1 MAWRF
6 QAATLVASPSYPNSI
21 AWSDENLIAVASGH
35 IVTILN
41 PALPFGPRG
50 LVTVPKSEP
59 YPIGVVKKEDL
70 LSGCLLPTTLSREPR
85 PCVRSISWSNLGMAP
100 NSGCLLAVCT
110 TEGHVKLYCPP
121 FRDFSA
127 EWIEVLDMTDRL
139 YDYLASIS
147 FKEPNIPPTEMSNE
161 QVSDH
166 PPDSVSGKECKRRR
180 VNTSGIRNFGLE
192 TSCDQTP
199 CYKNSKDVNA
209 GSSPSSEAK
218 GQGPCKVLNAK
229 SGRLIGKS
237 SHQTVPSFKSKGKSA
252 KKMHEICSLPLIT
265 ADQYASHGAMLSS
278 LVVAWSPMLKLSS
291 EMCLVPENDSS
302 NWFSLLAV
310 GAKSGKISFWRIHA
324 PEYYSIEQSGPP
336 TAVELIGI
344 LQVHNSWVTAIS
356 WALLASDSSNP
367 QVLLATGSSDGSV
380 RIWIGH
386 GEELLK
392 SLEVNNAPFYLLKEI
407 ININAVPVSVL
418 SLMPSQ
424 SLHKILLAV
433 GKGSGALEVWI
444 GDISVKKFNR
454 AGSYDAHDQVVTGLA
469 WAFDGCFLYSC
480 SQTLHICKLLTVST
494 AARLK
499 QQGGNCWLKF
509 WYWHTSYNMSY
520 AYTLELQDN
529 FVRSWSLRGSSLT
542 EVAIP
547 SSSPGLR
554 SVSDLPDVFISC
566 LGLVVSPS
574 NLAVAMV
581 RSFDVNQ
588 LDHMYEARLQK
599 AAVEFFWIGGQQK
612 DILSNTSLGFDIEGF
627 PGFSEKELVYWE
639 SNILWSLKQYEYW
652 DKPLVVWD
660 IIAAL
665 LAFKQSASHYVDHV
679 LVKWLS
685 LSLVDSHV
693 EHSIEMILPH
703 VCKSFSKAASRQL
716 HLLNIICRRVLL
728 SEMKAD
734 EINSNLLNLGGLEEA
749 DFTQDKQ
756 HNLWMELLASSERE
770 LRERLVGFSFSAY
783 KSIASNAASCSPE
796 PGQWYPHGIPQMEQ
810 WVAHHNCHV
819 HEQLKVLASEIRTCK
834 RTECIELEAE
844 EQCSYCSAPVPFD
857 SPEFAFCKG
866 LESTDGIGQKHK
878 LARCAVSMQV
888 CPTTPLWLC
897 KCCNRWTSNLAPETL
912 FMMSQYS
919 IDFRLSPQSSP
930 VKEVSKPLCP
940 FCGILLQRFQPE
952 FLLSALPV

>member
-127 EWIEVLDMTDRL
+127 EWIEVLDITDRL

-199 CYKNSKDVNA
+199 CYKKSKDVNA

-237 SHQTVPSFKSKGKSA
+237 SHQTVPAFKSKGKSA

-367 QVLLATGSSDGSV
+367 Q
-380 RIWIGH
+380 
-386 GEELLK
+386 
-392 SLEVNNAPFYLLKEI
+392 I

-480 SQTLHICKLLTVST
+480 S
-494 AARLK
+494 
-499 QQGGNCWLKF
+499 
-509 WYWHTSYNMSY
+509 
-520 AYTLELQDN
+520 QDN

-878 LARCAVSMQV
+878 LARCAV

>member
-1 MAWRF
+1 MASRF

-121 FRDFSA
+121 FRDFCA
-127 EWIEVLDMTDRL
+127 EWIEVLDITDSL

-166 PPDSVSGKECKRRR
+166 PADSVSGKERKRRR

-199 CYKNSKDVNA
+199 CYKDSKDVNA

-218 GQGPCKVLNAK
+218 GQGPCKVLSTK
-229 SGRLIGKS
+229 SGRQIGKS
-237 SHQTVPSFKSKGKSA
+237 SHQTVPAIKSKGKFA

-265 ADQYASHGAMLSS
+265 ADQYASHSAMLSS

-291 EMCLVPENDSS
+291 DMCLVPENNSS

-324 PEYYSIEQSGPP
+324 PEYYSIEQSGAP

-392 SLEVNNAPFYLLKEI
+392 SFEVNNAPFYLLNEI

-433 GKGSGALEVWI
+433 GKGSGAFEVWI

-480 SQTLHICKLLTVST
+480 S
-494 AARLK
+494 
-499 QQGGNCWLKF
+499 
-509 WYWHTSYNMSY
+509 
-520 AYTLELQDN
+520 QDN

-639 SNILWSLKQYEYW
+639 SNILWSLKQYEHW

-734 EINSNLLNLGGLEEA
+734 EINSNLLNLGGLGEA

-756 HNLWMELLASSERE
+756 HNLWMELLSSSERE
-770 LRERLVGFSFSAY
+770 LRERLVGLSFSAY
-783 KSIASNAASCSPE
+783 KSIASNTASCSPE

-810 WVAHHNCHV
+810 WVAHHNCDV

-834 RTECIELEAE
+834 RTDCIEREAE
-844 EQCSYCSAPVPFD
+844 EQCTYCSAPVPFD
-857 SPEFAFCKG
+857 SPEFSFCKG
-866 LESTDGIGQKHK
+866 LESNGGIGQKHK
-878 LARCAVSMQV
+878 LARCAVSMQLRPQQFSLDWLTHNRNIPSERSFCV
-888 CPTTPLWLC
+888 GVSQLPTECGLNPTNKSWSSTYHREVGV
-897 KCCNRWTSNLAPETL
+897 K
-912 FMMSQYS
+912 
-919 IDFRLSPQSSP
+919 LSS
-930 VKEVSKPLCP
+930 
-940 FCGILLQRFQPE
+940 
-952 FLLSALPV
+952 